1 MCLKCPFNT
10 KGPTL
15 GLKDSMWQWKTTTAP
30 LLRNRLKTGAMGN
43 GTNMRFRE
51 KRTTA
56 IAGRHCEMYLTPSS
70 ERLKKISCWQFYSGS
85 VVSYRVQAGLTQT
98 EFVLTCALIWLKK
111 TTTFICIYFSNLRC
125 QQAAAIWLMR
135 SVQFSSVQCGLA
147 LQLHRPVFK
156 LLGWL
161 FQPFKC
167 YITQSLQYLQ
177 CVWSYH
183 HNWTH
188 DRDSSCHQDTFLYAG
203 QAQHCATPALN
214 CQSATWETPIKPP

>member
-1 MCLKCPFNT
+1 MFHYSTYSCACLKVTHRLVYNLCLKCPFNT

-111 TTTFICIYFSNLRC
+111 QQLLFVSIFPTFDVSRLLQFDWC
-125 QQAAAIWLMR
+125 A
-135 SVQFSSVQCGLA
+135 QFSSVQ
-147 LQLHRPVFK
+147 F
-156 LLGWL
+156 
-161 FQPFKC
+161 
-167 YITQSLQYLQ
+167 S
-177 CVWSYH
+177 
-183 HNWTH
+183 
-188 DRDSSCHQDTFLYAG
+188 AG
-203 QAQHCATPALN
+203 
-214 CQSATWETPIKPP
+214 